1 MRKPAGWAPEVRHE
15 LQHWLSVVS
24 LVSQGL
30 GVALVPA
37 ALQQSKL
44 AGACFVPIDDLHA
57 TYDTH
62 CLWRSDRDQQAL
74 TAQPAIAI
82 ADLFETGDF
91 QALPLFDGLHER
103 AGFHQ

>member
-1 MRKPAGWAPEVRHE
+1 VRHE

-37 ALQQSKL
+37 ALQQSAL
-44 AGACFVPIDDLHA
+44 AGSCFVPIADLHV

-74 TAQPAIAI
+74 TAFTQAVQAVTLDPDNGALDPA
-82 ADLFETGDF
+82 
-91 QALPLFDGLHER
+91 
-103 AGFHQ
+103 